1 MGDPPAQ
8 LAAAA
13 RELAALPDTRLCGL
27 SSLYRTEPV
36 DYEDQPWFYNTVA
49 RLGTELGPLALL
61 RALQAIEAR
70 LGRVRGIRFGPRLID
85 CDLISYGALSLT
97 HPDLILPHPRFAD
110 RAFVLV
116 PLAELAPEEIIQ
128 GRPIGAWRD
137 DLVKRPAGANQG
149 IERVPGAWASQIL

>member
-13 RELAALPDTRLCGL
+13 RELAALPATRVCGL
-27 SSLYRTEPV
+27 SSLHRTEPV
-36 DYEDQPWFYNTVA
+36 DYENQPWFYNAVA
-49 RLGTELGPLALL
+49 RLATEFGPLALL

-70 LGRVRGIRFGPRLID
+70 LGRVRGIRFGPRQID

-116 PLAELAPEEIIQ
+116 PLAELAPEESVQ
-128 GRPIGAWRD
+128 GRPISAWRD
-137 DLVKRPAGANQG
+137 DLAKRPAGAKG
-149 IERVPGAWASQIL
+149 IERVPGPWPSQIL